1 MARRAAV
8 GTTGKQSGGSVA
20 SVTHALKGIGFP
32 AIKSDLLNGP
42 KQNHAERAVLDII
55 GAMPDQEYRTMADV
69 MKGFGKA
76 H

>member
-8 GTTGKQSGGSVA
+8 GTRGKQSGSVA
-20 SVTHALKGIGFP
+20 SVSHALKGIGFP
-32 AIKSDLLNGP
+32 VIKSDLLNRA